1 MTHSL
6 SNLSYKLSGVDIK
19 NGDLASKIAFG
30 FAKKTFKNRKGLR
43 GEPYP
48 LEMGFSGLLNMGEFF
63 LSFNSDGIGSK
74 TKVAM
79 DTGIHHTM
87 GYDLVAMVA
96 DDCVCV
102 GAEPVAMVN
111 TLDMEKVEPP
121 IVEKL
126 MEGLEKAAGEAGVAV
141 AGGEIAELRDQVHGY
156 HWSAA
161 MIGVVNPEKI
171 IDGRKI
177 SEGDSL
183 VALLTDN
190 FRSNGFSL
198 VRKVLEGSLGPWWH
212 KNKYD
217 DKTTWGEKILA
228 PSKIFAPFI
237 LKLIGKNHES
247 AKVEIHGISHIT
259 GGGLKH
265 NMERILPQ
273 GRSITVHNL
282 PSVPEVMAKVKE
294 MGQISKQEAYQ
305 VWNMG
310 IAVVLFTPEPKKV
323 LEMAGQE
330 GIHTQVIGVVE

>member
-1 MTHSL
+1 MRLESL
-6 SNLSYKLSGVDIK
+6 LQ
-19 NGDLASKIAFG
+19 
-30 FAKKTFKNRKGLR
+30 
-43 GEPYP
+43 
-48 LEMGFSGLLNMGEFF
+48 
-63 LSFNSDGIGSK
+63 
-74 TKVAM
+74 
-79 DTGIHHTM
+79 
-87 GYDLVAMVA
+87 
-96 DDCVCV
+96 
-102 GAEPVAMVN
+102 
-111 TLDMEKVEPP
+111 
-121 IVEKL
+121 
-126 MEGLEKAAGEAGVAV
+126 
-141 AGGEIAELRDQVHGY
+141 GGEIAELRDQVHGY